1 MFAYGIPYGKLRLAS
16 NYSACCLM
24 DTVDQSNRVLS
35 TTRLVIQPIQSAD
48 EERLLRLWRDPEVR
62 RYLWDNHIISEDEV
76 KAIQQGSDRCFAEY
90 GAGLYGIAA
99 VDQPN
104 DLVGF
109 CGLRKFEQ
117 GELLELLYG
126 MYPQYWGKG
135 LVTEAVKAVLT
146 HGFEQCGIERVIAA
160 TETPNQPSVRVM
172 QRLGMAFSERR
183 QWHGLD
189 TVFYTLTREDFHAV

>member
-1 MFAYGIPYGKLRLAS
+1 
-16 NYSACCLM
+16 M

-48 EERLLRLWRDPEVR
+48 EGRLLKLWRDPEVR

-76 KAIQQGSDRCFAEY
+76 KAIQAGSDRCFAEY
-90 GAGLYGIAA
+90 GTGLYSIAPA
-99 VDQPN
+99 EQPD

-109 CGLRKFEQ
+109 CGLREFEQ
-117 GELLELLYG
+117 AGLLELLYG

-135 LVTEAVKAVLT
+135 LVTEAVRAVLT
-146 HGFEQCGIERVIAA
+146 HGFEQCGIEQVIAA
-160 TETPNQPSVRVM
+160 TDTPNQSSVRVM
-172 QRLGMAFSERR
+172 QRLGMAFAERR

-189 TVFYTLTREDFHAV
+189 TVFYTLTRDDFHAV